1 MARKSSQQKNEE
13 EPEKDRGLL
22 MINTGNGKGKTTAA
36 MGLMLRAW
44 GHDKKVIMLQFVKNT
59 KANFGEHRAARKIGM
74 EIIAGGAGF
83 VIPGVAGDIE
93 KSIRLSRELWSR
105 AAQIITS
112 GEYDMVVLDEL
123 SYPLKYGWLDVQ
135 EVISVLRN
143 RPDDE
148 HVVITGRDMPEE
160 LIEFADMV
168 TEFSEIKHHFNN
180 GVEAQPG
187 IEF

>member
-1 MARKSSQQKNEE
+1 MAEKKARKTTEGESGKT
-13 EPEKDRGLL
+13 RGLV

-59 KANFGEHRAARKIGM
+59 KANFGEHRAARRIGI

-83 VIPGVAGDIE
+83 VIPGVAGDVK
-93 KSIRLSRELWSR
+93 KSILLSRELWSR
-105 AAQIITS
+105 AANIIAS
-112 GEYDMVVLDEL
+112 GEFDMVILDEL
-123 SYPLKYGWLDVQ
+123 SYPLKYQWLDVQ

-143 RPDDE
+143 RPDKE
-148 HVVITGRDMPEE
+148 HVMITGRDMPDE
-160 LIEFADMV
+160 LIDFADMV
-168 TEFSEIKHHFNN
+168 TEFTEIKHHYND
-180 GVEAQPG
+180 GIEAQPG

>member
-1 MARKSSQQKNEE
+1 MAKKSAQKKNEE
-13 EPEKDRGLL
+13 ESEKNHGLV

-59 KANFGEHRAARKIGM
+59 KANFGEHRAAKQIGI

-83 VIPGVAGDIE
+83 VVPGVTGDVE
-93 KSIRLSRELWSR
+93 KSARLSRELWSR
-105 AAQIITS
+105 AANIITS

-123 SYPLKYGWLDVQ
+123 SYPLKYEWLDVQ
-135 EVISVLRN
+135 EVISALRN
-143 RPDDE
+143 RPDKE
-148 HVVITGRDMPEE
+148 HVVITGRDMPDE

-168 TEFSEIKHHFNN
+168 TEFNPIKHHFYD
-180 GVEAQPG
+180 GIEAQPG

>member
-1 MARKSSQQKNEE
+1 MVKRSDRKTTEE
-13 EPEKDRGLL
+13 GSGKTRGLVI
-22 MINTGNGKGKTTAA
+22 INTGNGKGKTTAA
-36 MGLMLRAW
+36 LGLMLRAW
-44 GHDKKVIMLQFVKNT
+44 GHDRKVIMLQFVKNT
-59 KANFGEHRAARKIGM
+59 KANFGEHRAARRIGI

-83 VIPGVAGDIE
+83 VLPGVTGDVE

-105 AAQIITS
+105 AAKIITS

-123 SYPLKYGWLDVQ
+123 SYPLNYEWLDVQ

-143 RPDDE
+143 RPDKE
-148 HVVITGRDMPEE
+148 HVVITGRDMPDE

-168 TEFSEIKHHFNN
+168 TEFTEIKHHFNN
-180 GVEAQPG
+180 GIEAQPG

>member
-1 MARKSSQQKNEE
+1 MAEKSTGKTDEE
-13 EPEKDRGLL
+13 NTGKVHGLVL
-22 MINTGNGKGKTTAA
+22 INTGNGKGKTTAA

-44 GHDKKVIMLQFVKNT
+44 GHDRKVIMLQFVKNT
-59 KANFGEHRAARKIGM
+59 KANFGEHRAARRIGL

-83 VIPGVAGDIE
+83 VIPGVAGDVK

-105 AAQIITS
+105 AANTIAS

-143 RPDDE
+143 RPDKE
-148 HVVITGRDMPEE
+148 HVVITGRDMPDE

-168 TEFSEIKHHFNN
+168 TEFTEIKHHFNN
-180 GVEAQPG
+180 GIEAQPG

>member
-1 MARKSSQQKNEE
+1 MAEKPTKKKTGEE
-13 EPEKDRGLL
+13 SGKTRGLV

-36 MGLMLRAW
+36 FGLMLRAW

-59 KANFGEHRAARKIGM
+59 KANFGEHRAARRIGM
-74 EIIAGGAGF
+74 EVIAGGAGF

-105 AAQIITS
+105 AANIITS

-143 RPDDE
+143 RPDKE
-148 HVVITGRDMPEE
+148 HVMITGRDMPDE
-160 LIEFADMV
+160 LVEFADMV
-168 TEFSEIKHHFNN
+168 TEFNEIKHHFNN
-180 GVEAQPG
+180 GIEAQPG

>member
-1 MARKSSQQKNEE
+1 MTEKSTRKTAEE
-13 EPEKDRGLL
+13 KSGKVHGLVL
-22 MINTGNGKGKTTAA
+22 INTGNGKGKTTAA

-59 KANFGEHRAARKIGM
+59 KANFGEHRAARRIGL

-83 VIPGVAGDIE
+83 AVPGVTGDIE
-93 KSIRLSRELWSR
+93 KSIRMSRDLWR
-105 AAQIITS
+105 VAAEKINS

-123 SYPLKYGWLDVQ
+123 SYPLKYEWLDVQ

-143 RPDDE
+143 RPDKE
-148 HVVITGRDMPEE
+148 HVVITGRDMPDE
-160 LIEFADMV
+160 LIEIADMV
-168 TEFSEIKHHFNN
+168 TEFTEIKHHFNN
-180 GVEAQPG
+180 GIEAQPG

>member
-1 MARKSSQQKNEE
+1 MTEKSIREMTEE
-13 EPEKDRGLL
+13 ESGKTHGLV

-59 KANFGEHRAARKIGM
+59 KANFGEHRAARRIGI
-74 EIIAGGAGF
+74 EIVAGGAGF
-83 VIPGVAGDIE
+83 VIPGVAGDVE

-105 AAQIITS
+105 AAQIITA

-123 SYPLKYGWLDVQ
+123 SYPLKYEWLDVQ

-143 RPDDE
+143 RPDKE

-160 LIEFADMV
+160 LIEYADMV
-168 TEFSEIKHHFNN
+168 TEFTEIKHHFNN
-180 GVEAQPG
+180 GIEAQPG
-187 IEF
+187 VEF